1 MERKQYTDCGMLASC
16 WQTIVCN
23 YDFSCRARSW
33 LSSRNVFPSSLSMK
47 RFLNACVALCLS
59 ATLLC
64 TSALG
69 KPSLAASTATNL
81 MANTLIAENVIESST
96 PTDPVITTD
105 SGLQYIDVE
114 EGTGASPESGQ
125 TVVVHYTGKLDDG
138 SVFDSSVQRN
148 RPFEFIIGIGQV
160 IKGWDEGVAS
170 MKAGG
175 KRQLIIPA
183 ELGYGSRGAGGVIPP
198 NATLTFDVELLDVK

>member
-1 MERKQYTDCGMLASC
+1 
-16 WQTIVCN
+16 
-23 YDFSCRARSW
+23 
-33 LSSRNVFPSSLSMK
+33 MK
-47 RFLNACVALCLS
+47 RFLNLCVALCLS

-64 TSALG
+64 ISLSSSPALASNAAI
-69 KPSLAASTATNL
+69 SLMDTTVIAQNAA
-81 MANTLIAENVIESST
+81 ESST
-96 PTDPVITTD
+96 PTELVITTD
-105 SGLQYIDVE
+105 SGLQYIDIE
-114 EGTGASPESGQ
+114 DGTGASPESGQ

-160 IKGWDEGVAS
+160 IKGWDEGVAT
-170 MKAGG
+170 MKVGG

-198 NATLTFDVELLDVK
+198 NATLTFDVELLDIK